1 MGLMSDHY
9 TATYDGHSIEVEG
22 RVTSIMGSAEY
33 SLVVDNQRVD
43 QIQGSLGRFVLRGQ
57 LVREGSAA
65 KTVQVRIKQGL
76 LGTKY
81 TLDVEGVECPLRKT

>member
-43 QIQGSLGRFVLRGQ
+43 QIQGSLGRFVLRTGESITVGDWVASCRQ
-57 LVREGSAA
+57 TGS
-65 KTVQVRIKQGL
+65 R
-76 LGTKY
+76 LGESASY
-81 TLDVEGVECPLRKT
+81 